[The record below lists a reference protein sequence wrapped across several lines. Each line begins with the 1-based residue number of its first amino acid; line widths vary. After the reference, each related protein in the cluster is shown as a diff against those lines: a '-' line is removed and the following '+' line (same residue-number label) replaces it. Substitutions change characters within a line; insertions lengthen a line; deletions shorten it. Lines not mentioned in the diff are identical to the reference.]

1 MNIRTMLQSDL
12 DFAANL
18 TAAEGWDSETRQ
30 ELAALMEHDPGG
42 CFIAEFDGQ
51 QVGTCIATPYQDF
64 GFVGD
69 LIVLEDQ
76 RRRGTGRALLEHA
89 IRYLHQRGAQTV
101 FLDGVLAAI
110 PLYER
115 LGFQRVCRSWR
126 MAGVIQGRAHANVR
140 AMGSEDLE
148 SVARLDRTA
157 FSADRRF
164 FLERRLRL
172 YPELCKVQQDRGQ
185 ITGYIMGRRVRQD
198 HLVSP
203 WVAKSNPGHEGD
215 LLESLADE
223 IGGSR
228 LRFGVL
234 GAHPRAVEALQSYGL
249 ECNPGSP
256 WRMALGKVELPG
268 VPTLVYAIGS
278 PAKG

>member
-1 MNIRTMLQSDL
+1 MLHSDL
-12 DFAANL
+12 DFAARL

-30 ELAALMEHDPGG
+30 ELAAFLEHDPRG
-42 CFIAEFDGQ
+42 CFIAELDGQ

-64 GFVGD
+64 GFVGE
-69 LIVLEDQ
+69 LIVMEDQ
-76 RRRGTGRALLEHA
+76 RGRGTGRALLEHA

-126 MAGVIQGRAHANVR
+126 MAGVIQGEAHVNVR
-140 AMGSEDLE
+140 AMGREDLE
-148 SVARLDRTA
+148 VVAKLDQTA
-157 FSADRRF
+157 FGADRRT
-164 FLERRLRL
+164 FLERRLSL
-172 YPELCKVQQDRGQ
+172 CPELCKVQQDRGQ
-185 ITGYIMGRRVRQD
+185 ITGYIMGRRGRQD
-198 HLVSP
+198 ISVGP
-203 WVAKSNPGHEGD
+203 WVEKAEPRQKCE
-215 LLESLADE
+215 LLKSLASE
-223 IGGSR
+223 VGGYS
-228 LRFGVL
+228 LRIGVL